1 MIKHKFR
8 NFRVT
13 KKSLILRK
21 DIHKTF
27 IKSLITKL
35 QLIYQRKIN

>member
-1 MIKHKFR
+1 MIKPRFR

-13 KKSLILRK
+13 KISLILGK

-27 IKSLITKL
+27 VKSLITKL